1 MREIQLKVPR
11 TETDAYAAI
20 MDQYIINI
28 MQELK
33 KELTTGQGDM
43 KTTLK
48 LWRQYHHTLA
58 SVVTPPYLGY
68 IKVSQGLRN
77 SLWIC
82 YGGKSL
88 YFYEDSKELMD

>member
-11 TETDAYAAI
+11 NQTDAYVAI
-20 MDQYIINI
+20 MDQYILNI
-28 MQELK
+28 MLELK
-33 KELTTGQGDM
+33 KALTTGEGDM

-68 IKVSQGLRN
+68 IKVDCSTIIGRDPSSLCSDWLR
-77 SLWIC
+77 S
-82 YGGKSL
+82 
-88 YFYEDSKELMD
+88 